1 MCCCNVSECAR
12 ARLSGLRQSVNVHI
26 SISVGRSV
34 LRMTRW
40 EAGLVPTPPSPTA
53 LSATG
58 SIHHPPP
65 RLTFVLRRM
74 HLVQRES
81 RRGVPTLNWTLWN
94 QEFAII
100 LICNWWI
107 VLCGGIT
114 WDFYPDL
121 QQTNKR
127 KHVGQHYKYNRWRL
141 PPIYVKPRTL
151 SSIWSKNYGRFTR
164 L

>member
-1 MCCCNVSECAR
+1 MTQAVTISLYIVHSLSEIRCLSRDLECIVSECAR

-65 RLTFVLRRM
+65 RLTFVLRRV

-81 RRGVPTLNWTLWN
+81 RRGVPTLNN
-94 QEFAII
+94 
-100 LICNWWI
+100 
-107 VLCGGIT
+107 
-114 WDFYPDL
+114 
-121 QQTNKR
+121 
-127 KHVGQHYKYNRWRL
+127 
-141 PPIYVKPRTL
+141 
-151 SSIWSKNYGRFTR
+151 
-164 L
+164 

>member
-1 MCCCNVSECAR
+1 MCLLHCLDSAR

-65 RLTFVLRRM
+65 PRLTFVLRRM

-81 RRGVPTLNWTLWN
+81 RRGVPTLHSEL
-94 QEFAII
+94 FGKIF
-100 LICNWWI
+100 ICEW
-107 VLCGGIT
+107 
-114 WDFYPDL
+114 
-121 QQTNKR
+121 
-127 KHVGQHYKYNRWRL
+127 
-141 PPIYVKPRTL
+141 
-151 SSIWSKNYGRFTR
+151 
-164 L
+164 

>member
-1 MCCCNVSECAR
+1 MCLLHYLASAR

-65 RLTFVLRRM
+65 PRLTFVLRRM

-81 RRGVPTLNWTLWN
+81 RRGVPTPHSDSSERSLSVSGRLFCVVVQHETS
-94 QEFAII
+94 IPI
-100 LICNWWI
+100 TKRRIKGSKLIK
-107 VLCGGIT
+107 IT
-114 WDFYPDL
+114 NVTSETISNL
-121 QQTNKR
+121 QYVNLT
-127 KHVGQHYKYNRWRL
+127 VGESN
-141 PPIYVKPRTL
+141 
-151 SSIWSKNYGRFTR
+151 
-164 L
+164 

>member
-1 MCCCNVSECAR
+1 MRLLHCLDSAR

-65 RLTFVLRRM
+65 PRLTFVLRRM
-74 HLVQRES
+74 HLVQRELRPHS
-81 RRGVPTLNWTLWN
+81 PFGTLRK
-94 QEFAII
+94 
-100 LICNWWI
+100 
-107 VLCGGIT
+107 
-114 WDFYPDL
+114 DL
-121 QQTNKR
+121 
-127 KHVGQHYKYNRWRL
+127 YL
-141 PPIYVKPRTL
+141 
-151 SSIWSKNYGRFTR
+151 
-164 L
+164 